1 MSLAD
6 FPIGMM
12 VRRTVVVLLVC
23 LMAWVLGTA
32 LGVFSPPS
40 SMHVA
45 AGDPL
50 PEFDLS
56 TARNREKRYTLADF
70 KGKGLLLN
78 FYGKACRL
86 CEQEIPILR
95 RIYKRYNGETFTVVG
110 VTSQET
116 RLAASFLKYHKI
128 PWPTLMDR
136 QVELRGQVGVSNF
149 PTTIF
154 VGADGL
160 VAGLHKGPLDWKTAS
175 DAVEQLI
182 ISVRA
187 KQKNASS
194 ATP

>member
-1 MSLAD
+1 MSVAD
-6 FPIGMM
+6 LPIGMI

-23 LMAWVLGTA
+23 LMVWVLGTA

-40 SMHVA
+40 SMHVVP
-45 AGDPL
+45 GDPL

-70 KGKGLLLN
+70 KGTGLLLN
-78 FYGKACRL
+78 FYGKACRA
-86 CEQEIPILR
+86 CEQESSILR
-95 RIYKRYNGETFTVVG
+95 RIYKRYNGENFKVLG

-116 RLAASFLKYHKI
+116 RLAASFLEYHKI

-136 QVELRGQVGVSNF
+136 KVELRGQVGVSSF

-175 DAVEQLI
+175 NAVEQLI
-182 ISVRA
+182 ISVRS
-187 KQKNASS
+187 KQNKASS
-194 ATP
+194 AAP

>member
-1 MSLAD
+1 MSLAGL
-6 FPIGMM
+6 PIGVI

-23 LMAWVLGTA
+23 LMIWVLGTA

-40 SMHVA
+40 SMYVA

-50 PEFDLS
+50 PEFDLA
-56 TARNREKRYTLADF
+56 TARNREKRYSLADL

-78 FYGKACRL
+78 FYGKACRP

-95 RIYKRYNGETFTVVG
+95 RIYKRYNGENFRVLG

-128 PWPTLMDR
+128 PWPTLTDR
-136 QVELRGQVGVSNF
+136 QVELRGQMGVSSF

-160 VAGLHKGPLDWKTAS
+160 VAGIHTGPLDWKTAS
-175 DAVEQLI
+175 AAVEQLI

-187 KQKNASS
+187 KQKKASS
-194 ATP
+194 AAP